1 MTLSEL
7 STQYR
12 QQAEI
17 IKRQIQDRK
26 RKIKHSASNPFLKGK
41 YEHEISILEE
51 MYREVM
57 IAANALE
64 HYYEDRSGEKSNER
78 ANRFIR

>member
-7 STQYR
+7 SMQYR
-12 QQAEI
+12 QQSEI
-17 IKRQIQDRK
+17 IKRQIDRK

-64 HYYEDRSGEKSNER
+64 HYYEDR
-78 ANRFIR
+78 

>member
-7 STQYR
+7 SMQYR
-12 QQAEI
+12 QQSEI

-64 HYYEDRSGEKSNER
+64 HYYEER
-78 ANRFIR
+78 

>member
-7 STQYR
+7 SMQYR
-12 QQAEI
+12 QQVEI

-26 RKIKHSASNPFLKGK
+26 CKIKHSASNPFLKGK

-51 MYREVM
+51 M
-57 IAANALE
+57 
-64 HYYEDRSGEKSNER
+64 
-78 ANRFIR
+78 

>member
-7 STQYR
+7 SMQYR

-51 MYREVM
+51 MY
-57 IAANALE
+57 
-64 HYYEDRSGEKSNER
+64 
-78 ANRFIR
+78 